1 MLEMQQACDEAVV
14 QAAKQIC
21 MAAVTAPTAC
31 GRDTVTCGVLT
42 GDEVRRLAEEMVRM
56 EREVP
61 NCKPIFVRDAELVS
75 QCPAVVLLGCRGQSR
90 GLTPCGLCG
99 HVNCGACHAAGGH
112 CAFDDM
118 DLGIAIGSA
127 CAMAA
132 FTDVALALAFVQALD
147 EPEHYAQ
154 LIQTLQTQVER
165 VKKRR
170 AEEKAHQ
177 KNVRQGKKKPSKV

>member
-1 MLEMQQACDEAVV
+1 MDNRQRALNYLGLA
-14 QAAKQIC
+14 
-21 MAAVTAPTAC
+21 
-31 GRDTVTCGVLT
+31 
-42 GDEVRRLAEEMVRM
+42 RR
-56 EREVP
+56 
-61 NCKPIFVRDAELVS
+61 
-75 QCPAVVLLGCRGQSR
+75 
-90 GLTPCGLCG
+90 
-99 HVNCGACHAAGGH
+99 GGN
-112 CAFDDM
+112 
-118 DLGIAIGSA
+118 IAIGEEPVGIACRGSHGRLLVLAQDAADHTFRRARSFTQNGKPPMLRAPFTKEELGGALGCSA
-127 CAMAA
+127 CAMAV

>member
-1 MLEMQQACDEAVV
+1 MDNRQRALNYLGLA
-14 QAAKQIC
+14 
-21 MAAVTAPTAC
+21 
-31 GRDTVTCGVLT
+31 
-42 GDEVRRLAEEMVRM
+42 RR
-56 EREVP
+56 
-61 NCKPIFVRDAELVS
+61 
-75 QCPAVVLLGCRGQSR
+75 
-90 GLTPCGLCG
+90 
-99 HVNCGACHAAGGH
+99 GGN
-112 CAFDDM
+112 
-118 DLGIAIGSA
+118 IAIGEEPVGIACRGSHGRLLVLAQDAADHTFRRARSFTQNGKPPMLRAPFTKEELGGALGCSA

-177 KNVRQGKKKPSKV
+177 KNVRQGKKKPSNV

>member
-1 MLEMQQACDEAVV
+1 MDNRQRALNYLGLA
-14 QAAKQIC
+14 
-21 MAAVTAPTAC
+21 
-31 GRDTVTCGVLT
+31 
-42 GDEVRRLAEEMVRM
+42 RRGS
-56 EREVP
+56 
-61 NCKPIFVRDAELVS
+61 N
-75 QCPAVVLLGCRGQSR
+75 
-90 GLTPCGLCG
+90 
-99 HVNCGACHAAGGH
+99 
-112 CAFDDM
+112 
-118 DLGIAIGSA
+118 IAIGEEPVGIACRGSHGRLLVLAQDAADHTFRRARSFTQNGKPPMLRAPFTKEELGGALGCSA